1 MTEIAPKRRITA
13 LMMADVVGY
22 SRLVGL
28 DESGTVKRV
37 RQLRQELLEPAIA
50 ARAGRLVKA
59 MGDGFLAEFAS
70 VVDATACAVE
80 IQENAERRIND
91 SPDAEPLRLRIGV
104 HVGDVLVEG
113 DDLFGDGVNIVAR
126 LEGVAEPGS
135 ICLSD
140 DAYRLT
146 SALRVLAPVRN
157 EAPLQQIERAL
168 ARRLVLPDDEN
179 FLRRCAVPAARIV
192 REAAVTSLGRE
203 RCTLL
208 HFPNELNHGNTSQ
221 IKVQPCAAC

>member
-13 LMMADVVGY
+13 LMMADVAGY

-50 ARAGRLVKA
+50 AKAGRLVKA
-59 MGDGFLAEFAS
+59 MGDGFLAKFAS

-80 IQENAERRIND
+80 IQERAEGRFDAPN
-91 SPDAEPLRLRIGV
+91 AEPLRLRIGV

-140 DAYRLT
+140 DA
-146 SALRVLAPVRN
+146 
-157 EAPLQQIERAL
+157 
-168 ARRLVLPDDEN
+168 
-179 FLRRCAVPAARIV
+179 
-192 REAAVTSLGRE
+192 
-203 RCTLL
+203 
-208 HFPNELNHGNTSQ
+208 
-221 IKVQPCAAC
+221 